1 MTERQD
7 NIDSFIRCDVV
18 DLALAIHEC
27 EVENVRAKQ
36 TILQSAAVRACA
48 DGAREGLRVNVAQ
61 IVKCKAM
68 LLEECIEL
76 LDSDASLDR
85 DLRRLLSSERILRDG
100 KLRKRTRAQP

>member
-7 NIDSFIRCDVV
+7 NIDSFVRCDVV

-36 TILQSAAVRACA
+36 TILQSATVRACA

-61 IVKCKAM
+61 IVQCEAV
-68 LLEECIEL
+68 LLEKRVEL
-76 LDSDASLDR
+76 LDSDPSLDR
-85 DLRRLLSSERILRDG
+85 DLRRLLVQRENSARWKITRER
-100 KLRKRTRAQP
+100 K